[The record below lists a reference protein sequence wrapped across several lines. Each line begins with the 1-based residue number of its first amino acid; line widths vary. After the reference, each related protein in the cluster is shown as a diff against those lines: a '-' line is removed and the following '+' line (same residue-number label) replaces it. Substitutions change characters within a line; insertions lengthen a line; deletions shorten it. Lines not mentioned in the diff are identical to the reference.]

1 MSTEPRGEGGRR
13 ALEDLLDAT
22 RADPELTPS
31 ERETT
36 FTFAVDEDV
45 AHIHTEEA
53 AVIRRLLSHDDVR
66 VDQLGVFDG
75 DRRRTLTREE
85 ALAELEAGDAVVR
98 LKGAL
103 PLRFFVVRDTGRSH
117 DRHADVVSKE
127 VFNK

>member
-1 MSTEPRGEGGRR
+1 MSTGSRDEGGRR

-22 RADPELTPS
+22 CADPELTPS
-31 ERETT
+31 ERETI

-53 AVIRRLLSHDDVR
+53 AVIRRLLSHDDIR
-66 VDQLGVFDG
+66 VDALGVFDG
-75 DRRRTLTREE
+75 DRRRTLTRED
-85 ALAELEAGDAVVR
+85 ALAGVEAGDAVVQ

-103 PLRFFVVRDTGRSH
+103 PLRYFVVRDTGRSH

>member
-53 AVIRRLLSHDDVR
+53 AVIRLVT
-66 VDQLGVFDG
+66 
-75 DRRRTLTREE
+75 RRRPRRP
-85 ALAELEAGDAVVR
+85 AGRVR
-98 LKGAL
+98 
-103 PLRFFVVRDTGRSH
+103 R
-117 DRHADVVSKE
+117 
-127 VFNK
+127 

>member
-1 MSTEPRGEGGRR
+1 MSSETFDEGGRLG
-13 ALEDLLDAT
+13 LEDLLDQT
-22 RADPELTPS
+22 RADPDLSPS

-36 FTFAVDEDV
+36 FTFAVDEDA

-53 AVIRRLLSHDDVR
+53 AVIRRLLSHEDVR
-66 VDQLGVFDG
+66 VEALGVFDG
-75 DRRRTLTREE
+75 DRRRTLTPEE

-98 LKGAL
+98 LKGTL
-103 PLRFFVVRDTGRSH
+103 PLRYFVVRDTGRSH